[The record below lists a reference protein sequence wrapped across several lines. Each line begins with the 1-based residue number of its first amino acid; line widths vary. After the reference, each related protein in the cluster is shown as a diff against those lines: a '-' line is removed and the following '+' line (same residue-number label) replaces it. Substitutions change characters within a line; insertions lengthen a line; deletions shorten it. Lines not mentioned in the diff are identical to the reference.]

1 MNKQKISNF
10 LGLAQRA
17 GRIIS
22 GEELVVKAIQDGKA
36 KMVFL
41 AHDAG
46 PNFNQEEF
54 RIKVI
59 IIK

>member
-1 MNKQKISNF
+1 MNKQQVANL

-22 GEELVVKAIQDGKA
+22 GEELVVKAIQEGKA

-41 AHDAG
+41 AGDAA
-46 PNFNQEEF
+46 PNLN
-54 RIKVI
+54 K
-59 IIK
+59 K